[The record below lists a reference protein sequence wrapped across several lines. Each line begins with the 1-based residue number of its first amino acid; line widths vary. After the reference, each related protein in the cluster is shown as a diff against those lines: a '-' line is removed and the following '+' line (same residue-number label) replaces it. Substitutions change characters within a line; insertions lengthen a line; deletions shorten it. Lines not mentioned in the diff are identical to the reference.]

1 MSEKFA
7 FRLKT
12 SGPETS
18 GAVALVGETAVIG
31 RQPGVDIL
39 LEHPLVSRRHAQL
52 AITPTTCEL
61 TDLGSSNGTRLNG
74 APLPPNAPTFLS
86 QGDVIEIGPF
96 KLELEI
102 EREREIEEEEE
113 KEAEIGVVEPEL
125 KEEPVI
131 EEEAAAPISP
141 PPPPPIPPA
150 PPLPLSPSPFP
161 PGLSTHSTRLLN
173 YLPGIYHTDLMSRF
187 LALFESILIPVE
199 WNIDN
204 FDLYLDPATS
214 PVGFLPWL
222 CNWFEVVFDDTWSE
236 RQRRQFLSEAAE
248 LYGRR
253 GTHWAMS
260 RLLEIYTGQAPRI
273 DDKAEKLEPFTF
285 NIEIPLSEKGLNR
298 TLIEH
303 IIDNNKPAHTTYK
316 LKFRQ

>member
-1 MSEKFA
+1 MSEKIK
-7 FRLKT
+7 FRFKIT
-12 SGPETS
+12 GPEMS
-18 GAVALVGETAVIG
+18 GMVALVGETAVIG

-52 AITPTTCEL
+52 IITPTTCEL

-96 KLELEI
+96 KLELEL
-102 EREREIEEEEE
+102 ERELEVEREEETETE
-113 KEAEIGVVEPEL
+113 RE
-125 KEEPVI
+125 EEPKPA
-131 EEEAAAPISP
+131 EK
-141 PPPPPIPPA
+141 PIPPA
-150 PPLPLSPSPFP
+150 PPPPISPISPAPPLPRPPAPIP
-161 PGLSTHSTRLLN
+161 PGLSTHSTRLLH

-187 LALFESILIPVE
+187 LALFESILIPIE

-204 FDLYLDPATS
+204 FDLYLDPDTS

-222 CNWFEVVFDDTWSE
+222 CNWFEVVFDDTWNE
-236 RQRRQFLSEAAE
+236 RQRRQFLGEAAE

-253 GTHWAMS
+253 GTQWAMS
-260 RLLEIYTGQAPRI
+260 RLLEIYTGHPPRI
-273 DDKAEKLEPFTF
+273 DDKAEKLDPFTF
-285 NIEIPLSEKGLNR
+285 SVEIPLSEKGLNR

-316 LKFRQ
+316 LRFRQ